1 MDFNKFFPII
11 RKFLGGVFLGRLLFF
26 LSFCKKIFFLFAI
39 FLLFFAQGNLF
50 VYLENMVSCFPVTM
64 ITTQKEPVEKA
75 VSEIKVCSLSVQSER
90 MTFDSSIFNH
100 YEALP
105 VKEIY
110 LYSMKIPYENWSELK
125 NMDDVITEANPYI
138 EDIVSSYVASKIK
151 FQLFSFI
158 FLMLAGVYFV
168 FKIVAS
174 NKSSKKRFFV
184 VSIIISVLYLSA
196 SVALLNV
203 FPAFVMPLSAVSS
216 GVLLLVYVIISLLN
230 YRFAKW

>member
-1 MDFNKFFPII
+1 MGK
-11 RKFLGGVFLGRLLFF
+11 LLFC

-50 VYLENMVSCFPVTM
+50 VYLENMVSCFPITI
-64 ITTQKEPVEKA
+64 ITTSKAPVEQ
-75 VSEIKVCSLSVQSER
+75 VLDTVKVCSLSVQSER

-100 YEALP
+100 YETLP

-110 LYSMKIPYENWSELK
+110 LYSMKIPYENWSEVK
-125 NMDDVITEANPYI
+125 NMEDVITEANPYI
-138 EDIVSSYVASKIK
+138 EDIVSLYSASKIK

-158 FLMLAGVYFV
+158 FMMIIGTYFV

-174 NKSSKKRFFV
+174 NKLTKKSFFV
-184 VSIIISVLYLSA
+184 VSIIISILYIA
-196 SVALLNV
+196 AAIVLLNL

-216 GVLLLVYVIISLLN
+216 GVLFLVYAIITLIN
-230 YRFAKW
+230 YRLAKW

>member
-1 MDFNKFFPII
+1 
-11 RKFLGGVFLGRLLFF
+11 
-26 LSFCKKIFFLFAI
+26 
-39 FLLFFAQGNLF
+39 
-50 VYLENMVSCFPVTM
+50 M

-196 SVALLNV
+196 SVALLNA

-216 GVLLLVYVIISLLN
+216 GILLLVYVIISLLN
-230 YRFAKW
+230 YRLAKW

>member
-1 MDFNKFFPII
+1 
-11 RKFLGGVFLGRLLFF
+11 LGRLLFF
-26 LSFCKKIFFLFAI
+26 LSFCKKIFFLFAV
-39 FLLFFAQGNLF
+39 FLLFFLQGNLF

-75 VSEIKVCSLSVQSER
+75 LSEMKVCSLSVQSER

-110 LYSMKIPYENWSELK
+110 LYYMKIPYENWGEVK
-125 NMDDVITEANPYI
+125 NMEDVITEANPYI
-138 EDIVSSYVASKIK
+138 EDIVSLYAASKIR

-158 FLMLAGVYFV
+158 FLMLIGVYFV

-174 NKSSKKRFFV
+174 NKMPKKHFLA
-184 VSIIISVLYLSA
+184 VSIIITVLYLIA
-196 SVALLNV
+196 SVVLLNA
-203 FPAFVMPLSAVSS
+203 FPAFLIPLSAVSA
-216 GVLLLVYVIISLLN
+216 GVLFMAYIVMTLINYKLLK
-230 YRFAKW
+230 RW

>member
-1 MDFNKFFPII
+1 
-11 RKFLGGVFLGRLLFF
+11 
-26 LSFCKKIFFLFAI
+26 
-39 FLLFFAQGNLF
+39 
-50 VYLENMVSCFPVTM
+50 MVSCFPVTI
-64 ITTQKEPVEKA
+64 ITTQKAPVEEKISA
-75 VSEIKVCSLSVQSER
+75 MKVCSVSVQSER

-100 YEALP
+100 YETLP

-110 LYSMKIPYENWSELK
+110 LYSMKIPYENWSEVK
-125 NMDDVITEANPYI
+125 NMEDVITEANPYI
-138 EDIVSSYVASKIK
+138 EDIVSSYAASKIRL
-151 FQLFSFI
+151 QLFSFI
-158 FLMLAGVYFV
+158 FLMLIGVYFV

-174 NKSSKKRFFV
+174 NKSSKKSFFV

-230 YRFAKW
+230 YRLAKW